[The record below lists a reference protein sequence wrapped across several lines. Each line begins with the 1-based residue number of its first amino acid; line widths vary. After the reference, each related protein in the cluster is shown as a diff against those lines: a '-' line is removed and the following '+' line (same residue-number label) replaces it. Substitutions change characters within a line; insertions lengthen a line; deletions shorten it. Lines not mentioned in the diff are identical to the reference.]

1 VFAQRPKFS
10 PHKDAL
16 RRRLAELLKVDAA
29 CVGVKA
35 KTGEGV
41 GEIGREEVIMAQVV
55 VLLESCSS

>member
-1 VFAQRPKFS
+1 MPSAAGWRNCS
-10 PHKDAL
+10 ESTL
-16 RRRLAELLKVDAA
+16 A

-41 GEIGREEVIMAQVV
+41 GEVGREEVIMAQAV